1 MKVLIGIPL
10 YNEQA
15 YLKECISSLFRFIHN
30 DCTDYDISVLLVD
43 DGSTDRSR
51 PIYEKLA
58 TEYSFQVIKH
68 HNGPLGYGKAMST
81 LFHESR
87 KNFDILITFDADLQH
102 DPPSIGEILTLLT
115 ENPKIDLVSTSRYL
129 SYRFWSRNT
138 QVPVDRYITNM
149 YVTKTINTCFPMNNI
164 ITDAFC
170 GLKGYRT
177 NILPQHLEHTGYS
190 FPLVFW
196 NYCHKNNVKVQ
207 EIETPIIYRLDR
219 RARGEWKVRLKDYYS
234 MIGALVTSLDK
245 QKIVKHDYQ
254 QGLEHIEEI
263 VDHHSNFPILTYS
276 DFFKSSW

>member
-1 MKVLIGIPL
+1 MKILIGIPL

-15 YLKECISSLFRFIHN
+15 YLSECIHSLFDFIHN
-30 DCTDYDISVLLVD
+30 DCTEYDISVLLVD
-43 DGSTDRSR
+43 DGSTDRSK

-58 TEYSFQVIKH
+58 DEYSFQVIRH
-68 HNGPLGYGKAMST
+68 HDGPLGYGKAVLT
-81 LFHESR
+81 LFHESK
-87 KNFDILITFDADLQH
+87 KNFDVLVTFDADLQH
-102 DPPSIGEILTLLT
+102 APSSIGEILNLLVK
-115 ENPKIDLVSTSRYL
+115 NHSIDLISTSRYL
-129 SYRFWSRNT
+129 SYRFWNQNT

-177 NILPQHLEHTGYS
+177 KILPSHLEHAGYS

-196 NYCHKNNVKVQ
+196 NYCYKNNLRVQ

-219 RARGEWKVRLKDYYS
+219 RARGEWKVRLKEYYS
-234 MIGALVTSLDK
+234 IIGSLVTSLEK
-245 QKIVKHDYQ
+245 KNIVKQHYKE
-254 QGLEHIEEI
+254 GLEHIEEV

-276 DFFKSSW
+276 EFFKSRW